1 MKHESMKEVQSSEE
15 IPQFAN
21 EAEEAEFWATH
32 SLSEAL
38 LARMEPLPED
48 VLPPTRPR
56 TQPISLRLDSDV
68 LERVRALAEMKHK
81 GYQTLMK
88 EFVVE
93 RLYEEEKRE
102 GILSASSTEEART
115 AAKTTEAQG
124 AAKERNW
131 QDEAFKY
138 VKEHEELLED
148 EDLDFIT
155 SANLLQESATL
166 LREISSEIK
175 TVNSMKGN
183 RSKKMRRLIKGYDRL
198 KEFVDRAFAIHEAK
212 FGLPK
217 SPEAEGAQE
226 MEESEESEVR
236 KLKELKEEQRVWEG
250 VVIDA
255 RERFAM

>member
-1 MKHESMKEVQSSEE
+1 MKEVQSSEE

-32 SLSEAL
+32 AL
-38 LARMEPLPED
+38 REGFLAKMEPLPED
-48 VLPPTRPR
+48 VLPPARPR

-68 LERVRALAEMKHK
+68 LERVRALAETKHK

-102 GILSASSTEEART
+102 GILSASSTEEARAAAET
-115 AAKTTEAQG
+115 AVAQEAV
-124 AAKERNW
+124 KERNW
-131 QDEAFKY
+131 QDEAFKF
-138 VKEHEELLED
+138 VEEHEGLLKD

-155 SANLLQESATL
+155 SANLLKESATL

-175 TVNSMKGN
+175 TVSSMKGG

-198 KEFVDRAFAIHEAK
+198 KEFVDRAFAFHEAE
-212 FGLPK
+212 FGLPDN
-217 SPEAEGAQE
+217 SEAEDTQE
-226 MEESEESEVR
+226 IEEPWESEER
-236 KLKELKEEQRVWEG
+236 KLRELKEEQQELED
-250 VVIDA
+250 VVIYA
-255 RERFAM
+255 RERFAK

>member
-1 MKHESMKEVQSSEE
+1 MKEVQSPEE

-32 SLSEAL
+32 SLSEAF

-48 VLPPTRPR
+48 VLPPARPR

-68 LERVRALAEMKHK
+68 LERVRALAETKHK

-102 GILSASSTEEART
+102 GILSASSMEEART
-115 AAKTTEAQG
+115 TPETTEAQE
-124 AAKERNW
+124 AVKKRNW
-131 QDEAFKY
+131 QDEAFKF
-138 VKEHEELLED
+138 VEEHEELLED

-155 SANLLQESATL
+155 SARLLKESTTL

-175 TVNSMKGN
+175 TVSSMKGN
-183 RSKKMRRLIKGYDRL
+183 RSKKMRRLIKGYERL

-212 FGLPK
+212 FGLPE
-217 SPEAEGAQE
+217 SPEVEGGQE
-226 MEESEESEVR
+226 MEESEDSEER
-236 KLKELKEEQRVWEG
+236 KLKELKEEQREWDA

-255 RERFAM
+255 RERFAI

>member
-1 MKHESMKEVQSSEE
+1 
-15 IPQFAN
+15 
-21 EAEEAEFWATH
+21 
-32 SLSEAL
+32 
-38 LARMEPLPED
+38 
-48 VLPPTRPR
+48 LPPTRPR

-68 LERVRALAEMKHK
+68 LERVRALAEKKHK

-102 GILSASSTEEART
+102 GILSASSTEEVRT
-115 AAKTTEAQG
+115 APKTTEAQG
-124 AAKERNW
+124 AVKERNW
-131 QDEAFKY
+131 QDEAFKF
-138 VKEHEELLED
+138 VEEHEELLED
-148 EDLDFIT
+148 ENLDFIT
-155 SANLLQESATL
+155 SANLLKESATL

-175 TVNSMKGN
+175 TVSSMKGN
-183 RSKKMRRLIKGYDRL
+183 RSKKMRRLIKGYEKL

-212 FGLPK
+212 FGLPD
-217 SPEAEGAQE
+217 SPEEEGAQE
-226 MEESEESEVR
+226 MEEPEESEKR

>member
-1 MKHESMKEVQSSEE
+1 MEHESIKEVQSPEE

-32 SLSEAL
+32 ALSEAF
-38 LARMEPLPED
+38 LAKMEPLPEE
-48 VLPPTRPR
+48 VLPPARPR

-102 GILSASSTEEART
+102 GILSDSSAEKTQTGPETSEDQ
-115 AAKTTEAQG
+115 AATKQ
-124 AAKERNW
+124 RNW

-138 VKEHEELLED
+138 VEEHKELLED

-155 SANLLQESATL
+155 SANLLNESTTL
-166 LREISSEIK
+166 LRDISREIK
-175 TVNSMKGN
+175 RVNSMKGN
-183 RSKKMRRLIKGYDRL
+183 RSKKMRRLVRGYDRL
-198 KEFVDRAFAIHEAK
+198 KEFVDRAFAFHDAK
-212 FGLPK
+212 FGLPDN
-217 SPEAEGAQE
+217 SEAEETQE
-226 MEESEESEVR
+226 RAEPEESEER
-236 KLKELKEEQRVWEG
+236 KLRELKEEQQELEN

-255 RERFAM
+255 RKRFAM

>member
-1 MKHESMKEVQSSEE
+1 MKEVQSPEE

-32 SLSEAL
+32 ALSEAL
-38 LARMEPLPED
+38 LAKMEPLPEE
-48 VLPPTRPR
+48 VLPPARPR

-102 GILSASSTEEART
+102 GILSDSSVEKTQTEPGTSADQ
-115 AAKTTEAQG
+115 AATKQ
-124 AAKERNW
+124 RNW

-138 VKEHEELLED
+138 VEEHEELLED

-155 SANLLQESATL
+155 SANLLNESATL
-166 LREISSEIK
+166 LRDISREIK
-175 TVNSMKGN
+175 RVNSMKGN
-183 RSKKMRRLIKGYDRL
+183 RSKKMRRLVRGYDRL
-198 KEFVDRAFAIHEAK
+198 KEFVDRAFAFHDAK
-212 FGLPK
+212 FGLPD
-217 SPEAEGAQE
+217 SSEAEETQE
-226 MEESEESEVR
+226 RAEPEESEERQLRE
-236 KLKELKEEQRVWEG
+236 LKGELKEEQQELEP

-255 RERFAM
+255 RKRFAM